1 MITSD
6 FATRVRWW
14 GRALFVITLIVYSV
28 TLSPGFFPGLSAN
41 HVASHLGVHPFPPTM
56 HHVWGWLIAAVAAIP
71 IGPLA
76 IRIHIVGAVCA
87 ATSVWLLFQI
97 MARLKRERKFEEGMP
112 RGDAERVCLFTALFA
127 AAALAIAPPF
137 WMAATRAHPLSLS
150 LTLMLAAFYL
160 IFRYGEE
167 GGSRRLYMSVLAYGI
182 GMANYASLLLY
193 LPIYVLLTLVSVYR
207 QGQLRWVMLLKLAAT
222 GLAGAIPI
230 LIAAAIY
237 RFSEAYTWRDFSHYG
252 QVLWYMLLDQ
262 YQFVLRAVPRVGW
275 LTVGVV
281 SVLPW
286 VAVFVLGISR
296 RSISTGP
303 LFGGAIIS
311 LLLTALAVVVFLDI
325 KISPWALTGDQP
337 LLISPYVL
345 VAMWTASIAGYW
357 LAMCRPYRASLNRAI
372 AMVWTCVAFGFLGFV
387 AVRNFTIAGGTEGRW
402 FARYAKE
409 AVDRIG
415 DRPFLLSSGPFDDLL
430 LLEAR
435 ARGRRLDAINLRHAQ
450 LLAYRRYVASLF
462 DEPRYK
468 SLALVNLQPFIFE
481 WFSRETNIARQ
492 VAVIDLA
499 DVWMAARRIPEPRGL
514 LYEGRVPENPM
525 DVEALASDNRAFWN
539 SFAIPASQRVRPE
552 RHPAAIALRGMLA
565 QSAKAA
571 NNLGVLWEEAGDYE
585 KAEEAYRHA
594 HRFNPNNISALVNL
608 HALLKRQER
617 DEAQAIEDLI
627 EQRISR
633 GDVRRQLWALSYH
646 HGIIRSPELYASRG
660 WAWAMSGKP
669 ALAAENI
676 RQAIDLGGES
686 AALRFALAAL
696 DASQEGAFDAEEAL
710 LAEME
715 RDPSNRSA
723 AIGLYHIALR
733 RGQFDVARGRL
744 EILRNLKFDP
754 MYIETEKAILL
765 ALSGDAARASEVL
778 ADIVRRAPDN
788 LRAWA
793 ALAVVAGERQ
803 DSKTVREALDQL
815 QQARRASPAVRF
827 LAAQIA
833 LREGDRDGARRQ
845 LEQILRQEPR
855 HSPAIELMIRLLMM
869 AGDREGAEAWLDRLI
884 AIDPRHPYGNY
895 LLGAVQ
901 AMRGQYQLAESSYR
915 VSLESRRSPEALND
929 LAYVLTRMNR
939 AAEALPLIEEC
950 LRQSHLDGAAW
961 NTYGVVLLA
970 LGRYAEAEEAF
981 QKALAAR
988 PDVAE
993 VQLNLARV
1001 LERTGR
1007 RAEALKLAE
1016 SLISRS
1022 GELLRDDQDG
1032 LRDLLQRLRSG

>member
-1 MITSD
+1 MMTFD
-6 FATRVRWW
+6 YETRVRWW
-14 GRALFVITLIVYSV
+14 GRALFVVALLIYGA
-28 TLSPGFFPGLSAN
+28 TLSPGFFPGASAS
-41 HVASHLGVHPFPPTM
+41 HVASHLGVHAFPPTM
-56 HHVWGWLIAAVAAIP
+56 HHVWGWLIAAAAAIP

-76 IRIHIVGAVCA
+76 FRVHAVGAVCA

-97 MARLKRERKFEEGMP
+97 MTRLKRSRVFEEGMP
-112 RGDAERVCLFTALFA
+112 RETAERVRLFTALFA

-160 IFRYGEE
+160 ILRYGEE
-167 GGSRRLYMSVLAYGI
+167 GGARRLYASVLMYAV
-182 GMANYASLLLY
+182 GMANYASLVLY
-193 LPIYVLLTLVSVYR
+193 LPIYVLLALIFIYR
-207 QGQLRWVMLLKLAAT
+207 QGQLRWGMLFKLTAL
-222 GLAGAIPI
+222 GLAGAIP
-230 LIAAAIY
+230 LLLAAALY
-237 RFSEAYTWRDFSHYG
+237 RVSDAYGWREFSHIG

-262 YQFVLRAVPRVGW
+262 YRFVLRAVPRVGW

-286 VAVFVLGISR
+286 IAVFGLGISR
-296 RSISTGP
+296 RSISAGS
-303 LFGGAIIS
+303 LFGGALLS
-311 LLLTALAVVVFLDI
+311 LLLTALAVGVFLDI

-345 VAMWTASIAGYW
+345 IAMWTASLAGYW
-357 LAMCRPYRASLNRAI
+357 LAVCRPHRAAMNRAV
-372 AMVWTCVAFGFLGFV
+372 AGFWTALAFGFLGFV
-387 AVRNFTIAGGTEGRW
+387 AVRNHSVASGADGRW
-402 FARYAKE
+402 FARYARE
-409 AVDRIG
+409 IADRVG
-415 DRPFLLSSGPFDDLL
+415 DRPYLVSGSPFDDLL

-435 ARGRRLDAINLRHAQ
+435 ARGRRLDAINLRQAQ
-450 LLAYRRYVASLF
+450 SLAYRRYVASLF

-468 SLALVNLQPFIFE
+468 SLAVVNLQPMLLE
-481 WFSRETNIARQ
+481 WFARETNIAER
-492 VAVIDLA
+492 VAVLDLA
-499 DVWMAARRIPEPRGL
+499 DLWMAAQRIPEPRGL
-514 LYEGRVPENPM
+514 LYAGRAPEDPL
-525 DVEALASDNRAFWN
+525 DVAALASDNRAFWQA
-539 SFAIPASQRVRPE
+539 FAIPASERVWHD
-552 RHPAAIALRGMLA
+552 RHPAAAAVRGMLA

-571 NNLGVLWEEAGDYE
+571 NNLGVLWEETGHPDL
-585 KAEEAYRHA
+585 AEEAYRNA
-594 HRFNPNNISALVNL
+594 RRFNTNNISALVNL
-608 HALLKRQER
+608 HALLKRQGR
-617 DEAQAIEDLI
+617 DEAASIEALI
-627 EQRISR
+627 ERQISMS
-633 GDVRRQLWALSYH
+633 DVRRQLWALSYH
-646 HGIIRSPELYASRG
+646 HGVIRTPELYAGRG

-696 DASQEGAFDAEEAL
+696 DAAQEGTGDAEEAL
-710 LAEME
+710 LAELE

-723 AIGLYHIALR
+723 AIGLYQIALR
-733 RGQFDVARGRL
+733 RGRFDVARGRL
-744 EILRNLKFDP
+744 DALRNLNVGKQF
-754 MYIETEKAILL
+754 IETEEAILH
-765 ALSGDAARASEVL
+765 ALSGDTARASEAL
-778 ADIVRRAPDN
+778 AEIVRREPDN

-827 LAAQIA
+827 MAAQIA
-833 LREGDRDGARRQ
+833 LREGDRAGARRQ

-855 HSPAIELMIRLLMM
+855 HSPALELMIKLSMM
-869 AGDREGAEAWLDRLI
+869 EGDRDGAEAWLDRLI
-884 AIDPRHPYGNY
+884 ANEPRHPFGNY
-895 LLGAVQ
+895 LLGAMQ
-901 AMRGQYQLAESSYR
+901 AMRGQYPLAESSYR
-915 VSLESRRSPEALND
+915 VSLETRRSPETLND

-950 LRQSHLDGAAW
+950 LRVTNLDGAAW
-961 NTYGVVLLA
+961 STYGIVLMA
-970 LGRYAEAEEAF
+970 LNRYAEAETAL

-988 PDVAE
+988 PESAE

-1032 LRDLLQRLRSG
+1032 LRDLLRRLRSS